1 MNSDN
6 FFSREYAIKSYEC
19 DCNGVLRIVTLMN
32 IFQDVADS
40 HASKMGVGIEHCLNH
55 GLAWVGSNYHIK
67 ISRMPTW
74 HERIVVKTWPSG
86 KNKLIATRDFL
97 VEDEKGNAIIV
108 ASSQWVLI
116 DFAKKRPVP
125 LENNLPEYQLTEKR
139 SLDTDFP
146 KYNAPEN
153 ADITASFK
161 VRYDDIDVNKHVNNS
176 IYPVWATE
184 CIDSDFRMAHQPQEI
199 EISFKK
205 ECHHGESVEVKTQFD
220 GKTTLHSIVVPAD
233 NREVA
238 RLRILW
244 K

>member
-1 MNSDN
+1 MNNSGY
-6 FFSREYAIKSYEC
+6 FSREYAIKSYEC
-19 DCNGVLRIVTLMN
+19 DCNGKLRIITLMN

-40 HASKMGVGIEHCLNH
+40 HASKIGVGIEHCLAN

-67 ISRMPTW
+67 ISRMPEW
-74 HERIVVKTWPSG
+74 HEKIVVKTWPSG
-86 KNKLIATRDFL
+86 KSKLIATRDFR
-97 VEDEKGNAIIV
+97 VEDANGNTIIV

-116 DFAKKRPVP
+116 DFAKKRPVA
-125 LENNLPEYQLTEKR
+125 LENNLPEYPLIEER

-146 KYNAPEN
+146 KYDAPKR
-153 ADITASFK
+153 DDFIQSVK

-176 IYPVWATE
+176 IYPLWATE
-184 CIDSDFRMAHQPQEI
+184 CVGNDFRAEHQPIEL

-205 ECHHGESVEVKTQFD
+205 ECCYGDSVKIRTQVEE
-220 GKTTLHSIVVPAD
+220 KTTLHSITVPAD

>member
-1 MNSDN
+1 MKPDT
-6 FFSREYAIKSYEC
+6 FFSREYKIKSYEC
-19 DCNGVLRIVTLMN
+19 DCNGFLRIVTLMN

-40 HASKMGVGIEHCLNH
+40 HASIMGIGIEHCIEH
-55 GLAWVGSNYHIK
+55 GLAWIGSNYHIK

-97 VEDEKGNAIIV
+97 IEDDKGNVIII

-125 LENNLPEYQLTEKR
+125 LENNLPEYMLTEER
-139 SLDTDFP
+139 SLETDFP

-153 ADITASFK
+153 TDIQKSFM

-184 CIDSDFRMAHQPQEI
+184 CIDNDFRMIHQPQEI

-205 ECHHGESVEVKTQFD
+205 ECHYGEIVEVRTQLCEKTSI
-220 GKTTLHSIVVPAD
+220 HSVVVTAE